1 MVKLGYTKYGK
12 RKREGKGKR
21 RGKAKVVNLQQ
32 NCQYYTVVIG
42 EQLLANTS
50 PRDTRITAARSIHV
64 YHSAYH
70 RCQHPGTSSFIH
82 SRLPNSS
89 VACYS
94 ALIECMD
101 RERSF
106 WMVQRL
112 RMLSYM
118 TDAVTELFK
127 VQDHIPWHMALPTAR
142 WASWVRKQWT
152 ESSAPPPLMLQLLK
166 HGHIK
171 LLQPGCWR
179 NTTNGLTTHQSDK
192 IQRRY
197 QRLSRHT
204 SFWRKCRFIGLQ
216 TQCLRLFA
224 STMNVC
230 TRKKCTRSSSPASK
244 FQ

>member
-1 MVKLGYTKYGK
+1 MVPSLPGFGFSEAPKTPGYGVAKNAEIINTLMVKLGYTKYGK

-152 ESSAPPPLMLQLLK
+152 ESSGPPS
-166 HGHIK
+166 IDA
-171 LLQPGCWR
+171 
-179 NTTNGLTTHQSDK
+179 S
-192 IQRRY
+192 I
-197 QRLSRHT
+197 
-204 SFWRKCRFIGLQ
+204 
-216 TQCLRLFA
+216 TQA
-224 STMNVC
+224 WSY
-230 TRKKCTRSSSPASK
+230 
-244 FQ
+244 